1 MQELI
6 GYIAGALT
14 TICFVPQVYKII
26 KEKSAKGVSLPMYL
40 LFGLGVTFWLIYG
53 IIIDDTPII
62 LFNAITLMLTIAI
75 IYNII
80 KIRNCNESD
89 EK

>member
-6 GYIAGALT
+6 GYTAGTLT
-14 TICFVPQVYKII
+14 TICFVPQVHKIV
-26 KEKSAKGVSLPMYL
+26 KEKCAKGVSLPMYL

-62 LFNAITLMLTIAI
+62 LFNAITLVLTITI

-80 KIRNCNESD
+80 KIQNCNESD